1 MPAWVKS
8 YPVGMTPEEIHSFIQ
23 RLVCRELRPGEL
35 SALTTRDL
43 GDINLHLT
51 EYANTDR
58 SLSSKIMEFSTTERR
73 PARRSYSEEEILSEF
88 GVLE

>member
-1 MPAWVKS
+1 
-8 YPVGMTPEEIHSFIQ
+8 MTPDEIHSFIQ

-43 GDINLHLT
+43 GDINLHLA

-58 SLSSKIMEFSTTERR
+58 SLSNKIMELSKTER
-73 PARRSYSEEEILSEF
+73 PVPKRSYSEEEILSEF

>member
-1 MPAWVKS
+1 
-8 YPVGMTPEEIHSFIQ
+8 MTPNEIHSFIQ

-43 GDINLHLT
+43 GDISFHLA

-58 SLSSKIMEFSTTERR
+58 GLSNKNIEAITERQTPKR
-73 PARRSYSEEEILSEF
+73 TYSEEEILSEF